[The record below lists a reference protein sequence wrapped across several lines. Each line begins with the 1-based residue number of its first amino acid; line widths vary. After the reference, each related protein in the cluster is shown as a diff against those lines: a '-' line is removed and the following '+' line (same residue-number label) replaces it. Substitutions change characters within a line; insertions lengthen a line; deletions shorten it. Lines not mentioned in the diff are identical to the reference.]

1 MSATKV
7 LKAMAILAVFAA
19 TAAAQIKNVAVVES
33 EIDAASGASA
43 DITSADVRQ
52 VTSAL
57 RREAVK
63 NLPPDKY
70 NIMTSETVLSQ
81 GSAVLEECA
90 DENCVIT
97 LGAKIGADYIV
108 RGIVSKLRTR
118 FTLSVEVY
126 ETDNGNLVASSS
138 AVRSE
143 NVEDLVD
150 KAAAVCAEMFE
161 KFVSTE
167 SSRRKSAEM
176 YAVVVRA
183 NPPKGGS
190 VVRDPDLDEYR
201 QGSAVKVTAKPAE
214 GYVFTGWAGAVTDTA
229 GTVTVKMD
237 DNKML
242 VANFKS
248 SAKSAVLQGYALVTS
263 AYPPEGG
270 SVTRSPDK
278 EEGYA
283 PGERVAVTAAA
294 EHGYKFAGWSAA
306 SHGGKS
312 KLKHTRDGGLM
323 VTMDG
328 DKAVA
333 ANFNRITFDFYFEPK
348 YQFGLGTLPN
358 TWGGVDVEFGWAWGA
373 GAFFGFGATYGGG
386 DYDDYADHR
395 GTGVLGG
402 GCLSIGN
409 AYELVSKAQIVYGVS
424 VGFWYVEE
432 SGYDTAYT
440 VHNYYYDGYGQQY
453 DIPQIY
459 EERIA
464 GEVSFNFLAPFVKLR
479 HGIFEF
485 TYRGLLGY
493 KYSPIYDYSAGY
505 VNYINIER
513 KFGWNQHQL
522 MIGFYLSGSKRWRP
536 KL

>member
-1 MSATKV
+1 MNVTKA
-7 LKAMAILAVFAA
+7 LKAMAILAVLAA
-19 TAAAQIKNVAVVES
+19 AAAAQIKNVAVVES

-81 GSAVLEECA
+81 GSAKLEECA

-161 KFVSTE
+161 KFANAE

-176 YAVVVRA
+176 YAIVIRA
-183 NPPKGGS
+183 NPPKGGT
-190 VVRDPDLDEYR
+190 VIRYPDLDEYR
-201 QGSAVKVTAKPAE
+201 QGTAVMVTAKPAE
-214 GYVFTGWAGAVTDTA
+214 GYVFAGWAGAVTDTA
-229 GTVTVKMD
+229 GTVTVNMD

-242 VANFKS
+242 AAKFKS
-248 SAKSAVLQGYALVTS
+248 LDKSVVLQGYALVTS
-263 AYPPEGG
+263 VYPPDAGV
-270 SVTRSPDK
+270 VTRSPDK

-283 PGERVAVTAAA
+283 PGERVTLTASA
-294 EHGYKFAGWSAA
+294 ERGYKFAGWSVA
-306 SHGGKS
+306 SAGDKN
-312 KLKHTRDGGLM
+312 KLKFKEARDLI
-323 VTMDG
+323 VTMNG
-328 DKAVA
+328 DKAAA
-333 ANFNRITFDFYFEPK
+333 ANFDRIRFDRYFAPK
-348 YQFGLGTLPN
+348 YQFGAGTLPG
-358 TWGGVDVEFGWAWGA
+358 TWGGVSVENGYVWGN
-373 GAFFGFGATYGGG
+373 GAFWGMDLSFCGGPRGDDKIIKKGTGILLGLGLSLGNTYEAWDKAQFIYGLSAGFWFVQERSYNTIDNGYVSSITGGG
-386 DYDDYADHR
+386 DSY
-395 GTGVLGG
+395 
-402 GCLSIGN
+402 
-409 AYELVSKAQIVYGVS
+409 
-424 VGFWYVEE
+424 
-432 SGYDTAYT
+432 
-440 VHNYYYDGYGQQY
+440 
-453 DIPQIY
+453 
-459 EERIA
+459 
-464 GEVSFNFLAPFVKLR
+464 NFLAPFVKLR
-479 HGIFEF
+479 YEIFEF

-493 KYSPIYDYSAGY
+493 KKTETLILSYPEGY
-505 VNYINIER
+505 PPDNGAET

-522 MIGFYLSGSKRWRP
+522 MVGLYLAKSKRWRP
-536 KL
+536 KR